1 MTTGSI
7 EYLWLCIPCGKY
19 RGQMVEALG
28 KMIARGA
35 VRVDYIVTVQENNLL
50 GIRHGDP

>member
-1 MTTGSI
+1 MVLVLYEATPMNTPGNSNTV
-7 EYLWLCIPCGKY
+7 KY

-35 VRVDYIVTVQENNLL
+35 VRVDICSTFT
-50 GIRHGDP
+50 R

>member
-1 MTTGSI
+1 M
-7 EYLWLCIPCGKY
+7 CRKY

>member
-1 MTTGSI
+1 VPHVDIGGELVHST
-7 EYLWLCIPCGKY
+7 CRKY

-35 VRVDYIVTVQENNLL
+35 VRVDLSISKGFAFEVC
-50 GIRHGDP
+50 I